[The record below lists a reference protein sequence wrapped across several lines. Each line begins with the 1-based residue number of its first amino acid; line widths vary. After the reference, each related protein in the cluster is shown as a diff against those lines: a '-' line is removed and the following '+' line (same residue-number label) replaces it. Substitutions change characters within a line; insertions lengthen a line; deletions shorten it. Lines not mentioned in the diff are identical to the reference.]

1 MNASALHAMEKD
13 TVSRYLAILEQYE
26 VEPALTEIELTE
38 TAAVANFDSAKRLFK
53 RLHGAQIRT
62 SMDDFGAGYSVLN
75 MVVDI
80 PVDTVKIDQLL
91 IRNCEQGER
100 GIYFLKSLISMVK
113 GLGYHVVCEGV
124 EDAEQVRILK
134 EIGCDEAQGY
144 WFSPPLPIDKYE
156 KLVYGEEGEKIP

>member
-1 MNASALHAMEKD
+1 
-13 TVSRYLAILEQYE
+13 
-26 VEPALTEIELTE
+26 
-38 TAAVANFDSAKRLFK
+38 
-53 RLHGAQIRT
+53 
-62 SMDDFGAGYSVLN
+62 
-75 MVVDI
+75 
-80 PVDTVKIDQLL
+80 
-91 IRNCEQGER
+91 
-100 GIYFLKSLISMVK
+100 MVK